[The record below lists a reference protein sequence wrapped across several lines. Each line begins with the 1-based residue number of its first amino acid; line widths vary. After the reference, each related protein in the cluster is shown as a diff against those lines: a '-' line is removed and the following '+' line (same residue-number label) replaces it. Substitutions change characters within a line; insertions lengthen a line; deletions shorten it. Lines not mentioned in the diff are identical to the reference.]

1 VLVLNRFLGLIMV
14 LIMIVVVLVMIV
26 VVVIV
31 VIIMR
36 RFVFMLCNCI
46 SLLNA
51 LNHLIKALQKWSSL
65 FLIASFNV
73 KLRLK
78 FAGKRLFESQ
88 FADLDMGSGVIDK
101 E

>member
-1 VLVLNRFLGLIMV
+1 MLVLNRFLVLIMV
-14 LIMIVVVLVMIV
+14 LIMIVVIV
-26 VVVIV
+26 VVIVVV

-51 LNHLIKALQKWSSL
+51 LNHLIEALQQRSSL

-78 FAGKRLFESQ
+78 LAGKRLLESQ
-88 FADLDMGSGVIDK
+88 FADLDMGSGVIGK

>member
-1 VLVLNRFLGLIMV
+1 MLVLNRFLGLIVV
-14 LIMIVVVLVMIV
+14 LIMVVVVLVMIFV
-26 VVVIV
+26 V

-88 FADLDMGSGVIDK
+88 FADLDMGSGVIGK

>member
-1 VLVLNRFLGLIMV
+1 MLVLNRFLGLIVV
-14 LIMIVVVLVMIV
+14 LIMVVVVLVMIFV
-26 VVVIV
+26 V

-78 FAGKRLFESQ
+78 FAGKRLLESQ
-88 FADLDMGSGVIDK
+88 FADLDMGSGVIGK

>member
-1 VLVLNRFLGLIMV
+1 MLVLNRFLVLIMV
-14 LIMIVVVLVMIV
+14 LIMIIVVLVVIV

-31 VIIMR
+31 VFIIC
-36 RFVFMLCNCI
+36 RFVFMLRDSI
-46 SLLNA
+46 PLLNA
-51 LNHLIKALQKWSSL
+51 LNHLIEALQQRSSL

-78 FAGKRLFESQ
+78 LAGKRLLESQ
-88 FADLDMGSGVIDK
+88 FADLDMGSGVIGK

>member
-1 VLVLNRFLGLIMV
+1 VLVLNRFLVLIMV
-14 LIMIVVVLVMIV
+14 LIMIIVVLVVIV

-31 VIIMR
+31 VFIIC
-36 RFVFMLCNCI
+36 RFVFMLCDCI
-46 SLLNA
+46 PLLNA
-51 LNHLIKALQKWSSL
+51 LNHLIEALQQRSSL

-78 FAGKRLFESQ
+78 LAGKRLLESQ
-88 FADLDMGSGVIDK
+88 FADLDMGSGVIGK

>member
-1 VLVLNRFLGLIMV
+1 MLVLNRFLVLIMV
-14 LIMIVVVLVMIV
+14 LIMIVVIV
-26 VVVIV
+26 VVIVVV

-51 LNHLIKALQKWSSL
+51 LNHLIEALQQRSSL

-78 FAGKRLFESQ
+78 LAGKRLLESQ
-88 FADLDMGSGVIDK
+88 FADLDMGSGVIGK
-101 E
+101 K

>member
-1 VLVLNRFLGLIMV
+1 VLVLNRFLVLIMV
-14 LIMIVVVLVMIV
+14 LIMIVVIV
-26 VVVIV
+26 VVIVVV

-51 LNHLIKALQKWSSL
+51 LNHLIEALQQRSSL

-78 FAGKRLFESQ
+78 LAGKRLLESQ
-88 FADLDMGSGVIDK
+88 FADLDMGSGVIGK
-101 E
+101 K

>member
-1 VLVLNRFLGLIMV
+1 MLVLNRFLGLIMV

-88 FADLDMGSGVIDK
+88 FADLDMGSGVIGK

>member
-65 FLIASFNV
+65 FLIASFNA

-88 FADLDMGSGVIDK
+88 FADLDMGSGVIGK

>member
-1 VLVLNRFLGLIMV
+1 MLVLNRFLVLIMV
-14 LIMIVVVLVMIV
+14 LIMIVVIV
-26 VVVIV
+26 VV

-51 LNHLIKALQKWSSL
+51 LNHLIEALQQRSSL

-78 FAGKRLFESQ
+78 LAGKRLLESQ
-88 FADLDMGSGVIDK
+88 FADLDMGSGVIGK